1 MKILITGGS
10 GFIATHLS
18 KFYEKDYEI
27 IKTSRDDSSRIGEIL
42 LKEEP
47 ELIFHCGAE
56 IYDNDKM
63 FESNILLTYNIL
75 EHCKT
80 SKNLKKLVILGSSS
94 EYGRKSNPMSEND
107 VLNPETIY
115 EGTKSACTMLA
126 SAYSNTYNINILLIR
141 PFTIYGKGEKS
152 RKFIQILLNKKQT
165 GDKKVRISSGMHD
178 YVYID
183 DFIEAFDVIL
193 NNDTKKLFD
202 IINIGTGVQT
212 SNMDVM
218 RIFETVAD
226 YKFDEIEY
234 IEHKTYDSNNWVC
247 DSKKLN
253 NYYHYKCEITLEEGL
268 RKMIYDL

>member
-10 GFIATHLS
+10 GFIASHLS
-18 KFYEKDYEI
+18 QFYEKDYEI
-27 IKTSRDDSSRIGEIL
+27 IKTSRNDSSRISEIL

-63 FESNILLTYNIL
+63 FESNIILTRNIL
-75 EHCKT
+75 EYCKT
-80 SKNLKKLVILGSSS
+80 AKNLKKLVILGSSS

-107 VLNPETIY
+107 VLNPETMY
-115 EGTKSACTMLA
+115 EGTKAACTAMA
-126 SAYSNTYNINILLIR
+126 SAYANTYNINILLIR
-141 PFTIYGKGEKS
+141 PFTIYGKGEKP

-165 GDKKVRISSGMHD
+165 GDKKVRISPGMHD
-178 YVYID
+178 YVHIE
-183 DFIEAFDVIL
+183 DFIKAFDVIL
-193 NNDTKKLFD
+193 NNNTKLFD

-218 RIFETVAD
+218 RIFEKAAD
-226 YKFDEIEY
+226 YKFEEIEY

-247 DSKKLN
+247 DTAKLN
-253 NYYHYKCEITLEEGL
+253 HYYKCEITLEEGL
-268 RKMIYDL
+268 RKMIYEI